1 MKMAAGNGDRNKI
14 GCREDIASHL
24 TIQWGQSP
32 FNQSQEGTQSL
43 IQSFLTLMQLDLSQ
57 QPPIHP
63 HVLHS
68 SGFPPKDFFAD
79 KYLCLSNICEPLSLQ

>member
-1 MKMAAGNGDRNKI
+1 MKMAAGNEDRNKI

-43 IQSFLTLMQLDLSQ
+43 SQPFLTLMQLDLSQ

-68 SGFPPKDFFAD
+68 SGSPPRIS
-79 KYLCLSNICEPLSLQ
+79 LQINICASQTSANL